1 MLALILVEGVSQ
13 VVGDDGRHQSRGRTP
28 GGGVAAGGRRR
39 PDPGSMRH
47 VPASCFELAIE
58 LRVQSDPGLPRV
70 LADRQGILQ
79 ILSNLLANAI
89 KFNPRGGT
97 ITLSAQLAG
106 RDVEISVADTGVGMP
121 ATSLPY
127 VFDRY

>member
-1 MLALILVEGVSQ
+1 M
-13 VVGDDGRHQSRGRTP
+13 
-28 GGGVAAGGRRR
+28 
-39 PDPGSMRH
+39 
-47 VPASCFELAIE
+47 
-58 LRVQSDPGLPRV
+58 